1 MEVAFPASHAE
12 DQGAGLM
19 LASLFKFKGGVK
31 PVSHKDESSR
41 APIALAPLPGQLI
54 VPLRQSAG
62 GAPLPLV
69 STGQKVL
76 KGERIGAP
84 DGNFSSAIHAPTSGR
99 VMAVEART
107 LPHPSGLSALCVVI
121 EPDGE
126 ERWVERTP
134 INWMA
139 EPADV
144 LRDVLRDA
152 GIVGL
157 GGATFPSHIKLRPG
171 TSGQIAT
178 LVINGAECEP
188 WITCDDLLMRERAE
202 GIARGIA
209 ALRHIIGAQ
218 RVLLGIEDNKPH
230 AITAMRNAFGANE
243 GVEVVPVPTR
253 YPAGGE
259 KQLIRV
265 LTGIEIPYGRLGT
278 ELGVQCFNVGTA
290 YSVHRALDLGEP
302 MISRIVTLTGNVEQ
316 PRNYEVLIG
325 TPIDELLALV
335 TPRADT
341 DHYIVGGPMMGFTLS
356 RTDLPI
362 TKAANC
368 ILSASPALF
377 PPPGE
382 EMPCIRCGACAQVC
396 PVELQP
402 HELYWFSRSKNFG
415 KAQEYNIFDCI
426 ECGCCAY
433 VCPSN
438 IRLVDYYRFS
448 KTSIRAREREKNA
461 SDIARQRYEF
471 RNLRSE
477 RELKEKADRLAA
489 KTAAARKAA
498 PAEKT
503 VAPVALQS
511 VPPSAEPA
519 ALKATAPVEK
529 AISLPALDEA
539 NKALIAAAML
549 RVHAQRTGSE
559 PKNTDHLTAEKIAE
573 IREIEVRRT
582 RIRELAKTP
591 PEEPV

>member
-1 MEVAFPASHAE
+1 MEMAFSASHTE
-12 DQGAGLM
+12 NQGAGLM

-31 PVSHKDESSR
+31 PVSHKDESSQ
-41 APIALAPLPGQLI
+41 APIAPAPLPRQLI

-62 GAPLPLV
+62 GTPLPLV
-69 STGQKVL
+69 RAGQAVL
-76 KGERIGAP
+76 KGECIGAP
-84 DGNFSSAIHAPTSGR
+84 DGNFSSAIHAPTSG
-99 VMAVEART
+99 VVIAVEARP

-126 ERWVERTP
+126 ERWAERTP
-134 INWMA
+134 VSWMT

-171 TSGQIAT
+171 SSGQIAT
-178 LVINGAECEP
+178 LVINGVECEP

-202 GIARGIA
+202 GVARGIA
-209 ALRHIIGAQ
+209 ALRRIVGAE
-218 RVLLGIEDNKPH
+218 RVLLGIEDNKPQ
-230 AITAMRNAFGANE
+230 AIAAMRDVLDGNE

-278 ELGVQCFNVGTA
+278 EFGVQCFNVGTA
-290 YSVHRALDLGEP
+290 YSVHRTLDLGEP
-302 MISRIVTLTGNVEQ
+302 MISRIVTLTGNVER

-325 TPIDELLALV
+325 TPIDELLELV
-335 TPRADT
+335 APCADT

-368 ILSASPALF
+368 VLSASPALF

-382 EMPCIRCGACAQVC
+382 EMPCIRCGACTQVC
-396 PVELQP
+396 PAELQP

-461 SDIARQRYEF
+461 SDSARQRYEF

-477 RELKEKADRLAA
+477 RELKEKTDRLAA
-489 KTAAARKAA
+489 KTAAARKTAAASAPACAAAEASAAAQAA
-498 PAEKT
+498 PRPA
-503 VAPVALQS
+503 
-511 VPPSAEPA
+511 PPS
-519 ALKATAPVEK
+519 EK
-529 AISLPALDEA
+529 AISLPPLDEA
-539 NKALIAAAML
+539 GKALIAAAMR
-549 RVHAQRTGSE
+549 RVHVQRTGSQ
-559 PKNTDHLTAEKIAE
+559 PKNTDNLATEKIAE
-573 IREIEVRRT
+573 IGVIEARRT
-582 RIRELAKTP
+582 QIRELAKTP